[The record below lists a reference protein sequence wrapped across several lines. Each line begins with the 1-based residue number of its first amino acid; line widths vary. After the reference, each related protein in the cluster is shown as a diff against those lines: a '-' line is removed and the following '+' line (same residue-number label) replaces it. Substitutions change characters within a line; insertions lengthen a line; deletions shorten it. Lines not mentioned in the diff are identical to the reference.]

1 MPRLSLKTLTTSTL
15 RAFREDEAGR
25 MGAALAFYIT
35 ISIIPLVMFSLLVLG
50 RLFGQQAARDQVFH
64 ALITVLSDPAA
75 RTVQDLVLAA
85 AGSGAGLG
93 ISLVG
98 ILVLLF
104 ASSTMFQHLRHS
116 LNHIWRIPETRPGHL
131 RRVFV
136 HQWMSLLLTLLV
148 QVLLVVLF
156 FAGTLV
162 AASVPLVTRFI
173 QGGTDFLLRLGD
185 FFVSL
190 LGVLLLIVLIYRVL
204 PRGRL
209 PWRAVWLGA
218 GVTSVLLLVGRAL
231 FRLYLSL
238 SPILTVYG
246 AAGSLLVLLLWVFYV
261 SLIFYLGAEFT
272 GVYAGRREREEES
285 LPFDL

>member
-1 MPRLSLKTLTTSTL
+1 MPRLPLKTVTKETL
-15 RAFREDEAGR
+15 HAFREDDAGR

-50 RLFGQQAARDQVFH
+50 RLFGAQAARDQVFG
-64 ALITVLSDPAA
+64 ALVTVLSEPAA
-75 RTVQDLVLAA
+75 RAVQDLVLAA
-85 AGSGAGLG
+85 AGGGAGLG

-116 LNHIWRIPETRPGHL
+116 LNHIWRIPEPRPGRL
-131 RRVFV
+131 RRVVV

-148 QVLLVVLF
+148 QVLLVVIF
-156 FAGTLV
+156 FTGTLV
-162 AASVPLVTRFI
+162 TAAIPLVTRFI
-173 QGGTDFLLRLGD
+173 HGGSDILLRLGD
-185 FFVSL
+185 LMVSL
-190 LGVLLLIVLIYRVL
+190 LGVVLLIALIFRVL

-218 GVTSVLLLVGRAL
+218 AVTAVLLLAGRAL
-231 FRLYLSL
+231 FRLYLSV
-238 SPILTVYG
+238 SPILTLYG

-272 GVYAGRREREEES
+272 GVYAKRREDLEDEG
-285 LPFDL
+285 PF

>member
-1 MPRLSLKTLTTSTL
+1 MVRPSFLTLTDATL

-50 RLFGQQAARDQVFH
+50 RLFGPQAARDQVFH
-64 ALITVLSDPAA
+64 ALVTVLSEPAA

-98 ILVLLF
+98 VLVLLF

-116 LNHIWRIPETRPGHL
+116 LNHIWRIPEARPGRL
-131 RRVFV
+131 RRVFM

-162 AASVPLVTRFI
+162 AASVPLATRFI
-173 QGGTDFLLRLGD
+173 HGGTDFLLRLGD
-185 FFVSL
+185 FVVSL

-218 GVTSVLLLVGRAL
+218 AVTSVLLLVGRAL

-261 SLIFYLGAEFT
+261 SLIFYVGAEFT
-272 GVYAGRREREEES
+272 GVYAGWRE
-285 LPFDL
+285 LPEDAGPL